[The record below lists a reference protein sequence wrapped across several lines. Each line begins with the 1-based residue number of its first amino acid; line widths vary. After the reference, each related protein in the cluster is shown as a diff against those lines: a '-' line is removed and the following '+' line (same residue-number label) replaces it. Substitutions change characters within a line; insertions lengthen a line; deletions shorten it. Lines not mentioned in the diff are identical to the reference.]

1 MSQSAITLA
10 FERWKA
16 SATEAQQPV
25 ILDEFVL
32 ANVPNLDPSK
42 PIDRNEG
49 LPDVKYIMHR
59 QAVNKTGVV
68 NQNAVAY
75 SVTIG
80 AEIGDFDFNWIGL
93 LNKQSGTVAMIV
105 HAPTQRKI
113 KTQAGQQ
120 GNVLTRSFLLEYLGA
135 SKETAITTPAEMWQI
150 DFTARLT
157 GMDEMQRLI
166 NRDKYGVASF
176 FNNGFLVAK
185 AGNQFYVTRG
195 LGYIEGL
202 RAELPENKNI
212 TVTNQAT
219 KVWVDVSY
227 QGNITSDWD
236 VHIAITVKP
245 DLKNYTDNAH
255 FPHFVFAVASIS
267 ATGVITDLRPKGTLD
282 AQYFDEALKKH
293 EQSRNH
299 PDATTSAK
307 GFTKLDNN
315 VGDSKITALTPYG
328 AKKELENYQPA
339 GNYVTTAT
347 FNLEINKKIDKANI
361 AQQLANDANKV
372 PSLDLVTKE
381 LGKKQPAG
389 NYADKAS
396 SDSQRFNGQ
405 LVSDNGVFV
414 RDRNNVDTYFGLL
427 GATQGKPFG
436 FYCSYGGVSSVIT
449 LPEKMSGTIALVG
462 SSYTKLESNNRY
474 QMKGDYQPAGEYSL
488 VGDSYTKK
496 ESDNKYQPVGN
507 YADKLSNESQRF
519 SAQVISHNGIYCSD
533 KINPTNYFGLLRA
546 ERGNPYG
553 FYLAYDNS
561 GYSIKFPEKKGGTLM
576 LVGDYGFGDS
586 LSGNIVNPFSY
597 QSASQIFSSDA
608 IAGLPWGFGFMF
620 AHRSSAIK
628 MSASLYTGGSN
639 NRGDIWIV
647 KSNDGDGVAHKLYTD
662 INTYID
668 RNGCLKAQGYDDL
681 SDYPVGSPIPWPQSS
696 APSGFL
702 ICQGQAFNKTTY
714 PKLAIAYPS
723 GRLPEMRSEF
733 IRGLDSGRGVDNGRV
748 VLSAQSGNSLLST
761 NLFNNDSPVAKEYQQ
776 KVDWIGSTGTNNQ
789 GGYGIHQQIEGQNGN
804 ETRPRNIAFLYIVRA
819 A

>member
-49 LPDVKYIMHR
+49 LPDAKYIMHR

-150 DFTARLT
+150 DFTARLS
-157 GMDEMQRLI
+157 GIDEMQRLI

-185 AGNQFYVTRG
+185 AGNQFYITKG

-202 RAELPENKNI
+202 RAELAENKNI
-212 TVTNQAT
+212 TVMNQAT

-227 QGNITSDWD
+227 QGNITSDWG

-245 DLKNYTDNAH
+245 DLKNYTDNAG
-255 FPHFVFAVASIS
+255 FAHFVFAVASIS
-267 ATGVITDLRPKGTLD
+267 VTGVITDLRPKGTLD
-282 AQYFDEALKKH
+282 AQYFEDALKKH

-299 PDATTSAK
+299 PDATTTVK
-307 GFTKLDNN
+307 GFTKLNN
-315 VGDSKITALTPYG
+315 QVGDSENTALTPYG
-328 AKKELENYQPA
+328 AKKELEKYQPKGNYQPA

-347 FNLEINKKIDKANI
+347 FNLEINKKIDKASLS
-361 AQQLANDANKV
+361 QQLGNDVNKV

-381 LGKKQPAG
+381 LGGKQPKG
-389 NYADKAS
+389 NYADKSSSSPQNFTGAIESFGGGVIAS
-396 SDSQRFNGQ
+396 SAGK
-405 LVSDNGVFV
+405 LIALKATDNE
-414 RDRNNVDTYFGLL
+414 
-427 GATQGKPFG
+427 
-436 FYCSYGGVSSVIT
+436 IT
-449 LPEKMSGTIALVG
+449 IEHRLSPGNTRKFILQDKSGTAAL
-462 SSYTKLESNNRY
+462 
-474 QMKGDYQPAGEYSL
+474 
-488 VGDSYTKK
+488 
-496 ESDNKYQPVGN
+496 
-507 YADKLSNESQRF
+507 
-519 SAQVISHNGIYCSD
+519 
-533 KINPTNYFGLLRA
+533 
-546 ERGNPYG
+546 
-553 FYLAYDNS
+553 
-561 GYSIKFPEKKGGTLM
+561 
-576 LVGDYGFGDS
+576 
-586 LSGNIVNPFSY
+586 
-597 QSASQIFSSDA
+597 
-608 IAGLPWGFGFMF
+608 
-620 AHRSSAIK
+620 
-628 MSASLYTGGSN
+628 
-639 NRGDIWIV
+639 
-647 KSNDGDGVAHKLYTD
+647 
-662 INTYID
+662 
-668 RNGCLKAQGYDDL
+668 L
-681 SDYPVGSPIPWPQSS
+681 SDVESSELVPHPIPWSLPT
-696 APSGFL
+696 APSGYL
-702 ICQGQAFNKTTY
+702 ICQGQTFNKATY
-714 PKLAIAYPS
+714 PKLAIAYQS
-723 GRLPEMRSEF
+723 GRLPDLRGEF
-733 IRGLDSGRGVDNGRV
+733 IRGLDTGRGIDAGRE
-748 VLSAQSGNSLLST
+748 VLSSQSGNSLLSAMWRGT
-761 NLFNNDSPVAKEYQQ
+761 VTEQ
-776 KVDWIGSTGTNNQ
+776 KDWENKTSYSVEIGTNNS
-789 GGYGIHQQIEGQNGN
+789 GYFTIGQQIEGQNGN

>member
-49 LPDVKYIMHR
+49 LPDAKYIMHR

-150 DFTARLT
+150 DFTARLS
-157 GMDEMQRLI
+157 GIDEMQRLI

-185 AGNQFYVTRG
+185 AGNQFYITKG

-202 RAELPENKNI
+202 RAELAENKNI

-227 QGNITSDWD
+227 QGNITSDWG

-245 DLKNYTDNAH
+245 DLKNYTDNAG
-255 FPHFVFAVASIS
+255 FAHFVFAVASIS
-267 ATGVITDLRPKGTLD
+267 VTGVITDLRPKGTLD
-282 AQYFDEALKKH
+282 AQYFEDALKKH

-299 PDATTSAK
+299 PDATTTGK
-307 GFTKLDNN
+307 GFTKLNN
-315 VGDSKITALTPYG
+315 QVGDSENTALTPYG
-328 AKKELENYQPA
+328 AKKELEKYQPKGNYQPA
-339 GNYVTTAT
+339 GNYVTTET
-347 FNLEINKKIDKANI
+347 FNLEINKKIDKSNI
-361 AQQLANDANKV
+361 SQQLANDVNKV

-381 LGKKQPAG
+381 LGNKQPKG
-389 NYADKAS
+389 NYALKSSKDHFQSGEHKITGNYATLILETADGAS
-396 SDSQRFNGQ
+396 FFLEKKNNYPTPYFVNRDAS
-405 LVSDNGVFV
+405 GV
-414 RDRNNVDTYFGLL
+414 T
-427 GATQGKPFG
+427 T
-436 FYCSYGGVSSVIT
+436 SVIDMPNKSGT
-449 LPEKMSGTIALVG
+449 LALIDDIDNKLKNYQPKGNYALVGESYTKAESDGKYQPKGNYALKSSKDHFQSGAHTITGKYATLHLLIEDGRRLLLEREPEGTSYFAFKDAADRTTNQVIIPERSGTIAL
-462 SSYTKLESNNRY
+462 L
-474 QMKGDYQPAGEYSL
+474 
-488 VGDSYTKK
+488 
-496 ESDNKYQPVGN
+496 SDI
-507 YADKLSNESQRF
+507 E
-519 SAQVISHNGIYCSD
+519 
-533 KINPTNYFGLLRA
+533 
-546 ERGNPYG
+546 
-553 FYLAYDNS
+553 
-561 GYSIKFPEKKGGTLM
+561 
-576 LVGDYGFGDS
+576 
-586 LSGNIVNPFSY
+586 
-597 QSASQIFSSDA
+597 
-608 IAGLPWGFGFMF
+608 
-620 AHRSSAIK
+620 
-628 MSASLYTGGSN
+628 GSN
-639 NRGDIWIV
+639 NI
-647 KSNDGDGVAHKLYTD
+647 
-662 INTYID
+662 
-668 RNGCLKAQGYDDL
+668 
-681 SDYPVGSPIPWPQSS
+681 PVGSPIPWSLGT
-696 APSGFL
+696 APSGYL
-702 ICQGQAFNKTTY
+702 ICNGQTFNKSTY

-723 GRLPEMRSEF
+723 GKLPDLRGEF
-733 IRGLDSGRGVDNGRV
+733 IRGLDSGRGVDNERK
-748 VLSAQSGNSLLST
+748 VLSMQSGNSLLSAMWRGT
-761 NLFNNDSPVAKEYQQ
+761 VTGQQ
-776 KVDWIGSTGTNNQ
+776 DWENKTSYNVEIGTNNS
-789 GGYGIHQQIEGQNGN
+789 GYFTIGQQIEGSGSN